1 MRIRVL
7 VVAAILVAS
16 IPFAIA
22 VSAAKA
28 PAPQASNTNCTRLY
42 GHLGTA
48 VKEPKGVLA
57 YPVFITN
64 GSRSSCTIQGVP
76 ALTYNPSSGRSATRI
91 YAKSR
96 GGAVSLS
103 ANGGAVDVVITVS
116 PTTKWS
122 APRCAPVRSRSAKL
136 SFGSKG
142 LGVTV
147 ATSFALCSKLASTTI
162 SGVATLSVP
171 LS

>member
-7 VVAAILVAS
+7 IVAAILVAS
-16 IPFAIA
+16 IPFALA
-22 VSAAKA
+22 VSGAAKA

-48 VKEPKGVLA
+48 VKEPKGALG

-64 GSRSSCTIQGVP
+64 ISRTSCTIQGVP
-76 ALTYNPSSGRSATRI
+76 TATYNPSSGRAATRV

-96 GGAVSLS
+96 GARVTLS
-103 ANGGAVDVVITVS
+103 ANGAVDVVITVS
-116 PTTKWS
+116 PTTKW
-122 APRCAPVRSRSAKL
+122 AATRCGPLKSHSAKL
-136 SFGSKG
+136 SFGPRK